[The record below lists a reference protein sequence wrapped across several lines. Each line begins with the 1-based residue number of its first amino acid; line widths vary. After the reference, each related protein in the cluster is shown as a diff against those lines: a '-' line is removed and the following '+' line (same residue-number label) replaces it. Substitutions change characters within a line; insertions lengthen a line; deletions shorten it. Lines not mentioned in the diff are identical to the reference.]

1 MSALDLYDIFDLL
14 GLRKLGAYEKKIH
27 FNKMQNVIM
36 EEFYFNVISSIKDK
50 ELLLNLD
57 QMVKQKETPS
67 KIIEFLSSS
76 IPNFAE
82 ELIGFIRSR
91 KKEYIKNYYKNI
103 VEDLDRRLTIA
114 QNNRSKIYVKK
125 QLKYYLSAQKLA
137 NKEEWG
143 NLSVL
148 TVRSNLSVT

>member
-1 MSALDLYDIFDLL
+1 MKTRDIRSSKKDNIDLYDIFDLL

-57 QMVKQKETPS
+57 QIVKQKETPS

-82 ELIGFIRSR
+82 ELIGFIR
-91 KKEYIKNYYKNI
+91 
-103 VEDLDRRLTIA
+103 LTIA

-125 QLKYYLSAQKLA
+125 QLKYYL
-137 NKEEWG
+137 
-143 NLSVL
+143 
-148 TVRSNLSVT
+148 